1 MSSNTLAAVSRPSPW
16 ILSAK
21 WDLSLFVLAPLWI
34 LPLGLVLKNRISVD
48 TLGLYVLGL
57 GGFGHHLP
65 GFIRAYADPG
75 LFRRFKLRFTVV
87 PAAILLMAFF
97 FAQLDLNAL
106 VCATVM
112 WGVWHGAMQINGF
125 LRIYD
130 SKVGSI
136 SPITA
141 RLDRLMCLAWFG
153 LAVFHSPAKEF
164 SLVSQYYASGGA
176 LLPPAA
182 LHYMRTA
189 WDVGTA
195 IITILF
201 AVNVWRQSK
210 AGHRP
215 SSVKHLVLASS
226 FGFWWFC
233 ATASGSL
240 LFGIILWEI
249 FHDVQYN
256 ALVWVY
262 QRRRMA
268 AHMRPSRLEAWLFR
282 PGALGF
288 IAYAGAIA
296 AYGWIGVV
304 TSFGSLQS
312 ETAFLNG
319 AAPPWI
325 IHLTIASALLH
336 FYFDGFIWKV
346 RETELR
352 QGLGLAKVPPES
364 APKTAS
370 APGGLEWQWAFF
382 LLPVI
387 WLGYSQHAGKAP
399 TFESQVVNLSE
410 AIPGSWVAHFL
421 SGTYFKGQ
429 GDLDRA
435 EKEYRATVAANS
447 GLAIG
452 HLFLGDVLKR
462 KGDVSGALEEFR
474 RTSELDPSSQEA
486 HINLAFGYLQADRP
500 QAAAEHF
507 AILVADQ
514 PEDPELRFGL
524 GSALVR
530 AGQYNEARSHLE
542 AALRL
547 HPGHSGA
554 LNYLGM
560 VQDLSG
566 DPAGAAEYYR
576 HALAADSGNASA
588 RANLAAVLPKLVP
601 SH

>member
-1 MSSNTLAAVSRPSPW
+1 MNSNALTVPRPSPW

-34 LPLGLVLKNRISVD
+34 IPLGFALKNRIPVE

-75 LFRRFKLRFTVV
+75 LFRRFKWRFTVV
-87 PAAILLMAFF
+87 PAAMLSLAYF
-97 FAQLDLNAL
+97 FARLDLNAL

-112 WGVWHGAMQINGF
+112 WGVWHGAMQVNGF

-130 SKVGSI
+130 AKAGSFA
-136 SPITA
+136 PATA
-141 RLDRLMCLAWFG
+141 RLDWLMCLAWFG

-164 SLVSQYYASGGA
+164 SLVSQYYASGGP
-176 LLPPAA
+176 LLPPAS
-182 LHYMRTA
+182 LHFLGMA
-189 WDVGTA
+189 WDAGTA
-195 IITILF
+195 VITLLF
-201 AVNVWRQSK
+201 ALNFWRQTK

-215 SSVKHLVLASS
+215 SAIKLLTLASS

-233 ATASGSL
+233 TAATGSL
-240 LFGIILWEI
+240 LFGIVLWEI

-262 QRRRMA
+262 QRRRVA
-268 AHMRPSRLEAWLFR
+268 AHLRPSRAEAWLFR
-282 PGALGF
+282 PGVLGLL
-288 IAYAGAIA
+288 AYAGAIA

-304 TSFGSLQS
+304 TSFGSIQS
-312 ETAFLNG
+312 ETAYLNG
-319 AAPPWI
+319 AAPAWI

-336 FYFDGFIWKV
+336 FYFDGFIWKI
-346 RETELR
+346 RETEMR
-352 QGLGLAKVPPES
+352 QGLALGKGSPQSDS
-364 APKTAS
+364 APAS
-370 APGGLEWQWAFF
+370 APRGLEWQWAFF
-382 LLPVI
+382 LLPVL
-387 WLGYSQHAGKAP
+387 WLGYSQHTGKAP
-399 TFESQVVNLSE
+399 AFESQVVNLSQ

-429 GDLDRA
+429 GDMEKA
-435 EKEYRATVAANS
+435 ESEYRATVAANP

-452 HLFLGDVLKR
+452 HLFLGDILKR
-462 KGDVSGALEEFR
+462 KGDASGALEEFR
-474 RTSELDPSSQEA
+474 RTSELDPASEEA
-486 HINLAFGYLQADRP
+486 RINLAFGYLQEGRP
-500 QAAAEHF
+500 EAAAEHF
-507 AILVADQ
+507 AVLVAAHPD
-514 PEDPELRFGL
+514 DPGMRFGL

-530 AGQYNEARSHLE
+530 ARHFNEARPHLE
-542 AALRL
+542 TVLRSD
-547 HPGHSGA
+547 PGHSGA

-560 VQDLSG
+560 IQDLTG

-588 RANLAAVLPKLVP
+588 RANLAAILPKLAP